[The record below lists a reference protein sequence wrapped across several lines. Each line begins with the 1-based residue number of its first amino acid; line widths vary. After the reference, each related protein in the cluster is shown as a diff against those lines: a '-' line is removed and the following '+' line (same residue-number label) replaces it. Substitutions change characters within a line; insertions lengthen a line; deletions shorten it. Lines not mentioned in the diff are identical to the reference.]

1 MCRHIH
7 TAVAKQPFW
16 IATPY
21 IKAVNKLHN
30 IKLRAPNNQTFAFL
44 IYMHTCYTS
53 VLQTHP
59 QNF

>member
-16 IATPY
+16 NATPY

-44 IYMHTCYTS
+44 IYAH
-53 VLQTHP
+53 VLH
-59 QNF
+59 